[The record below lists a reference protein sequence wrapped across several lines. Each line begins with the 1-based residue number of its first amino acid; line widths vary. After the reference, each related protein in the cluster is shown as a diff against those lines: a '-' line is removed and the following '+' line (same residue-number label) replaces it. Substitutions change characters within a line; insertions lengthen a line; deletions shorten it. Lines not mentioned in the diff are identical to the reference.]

1 MAIINVKYPSTSTA
15 SVTITLA
22 SLATNGTAGVFLAG
36 RSSAAIDNRT
46 TLDLDH
52 LLSGRIRTGTTTPVV
67 SRSINIYAYA
77 PYVNASGTA
86 TYPDTLAGTDANVTF
101 TSANIQ
107 NSALRFV
114 ANIIIDV
121 TAERDYFF
129 APVSIASLFGGALPQ
144 FYGIFVAH
152 DTGAILS
159 ATGGACVL
167 TYDRIQGQT
176 V

>member
-1 MAIINVKYPSTSTA
+1 MSIINVKYPSNSTSA
-15 SVTITLA
+15 VSITLA
-22 SLATNGTAGVFLAG
+22 SLATNAIGVFLFG

-52 LLSGRIRTGTTTPVV
+52 LLSGKIRTGTTPGG

-114 ANIIIDV
+114 ANIINDV

-144 FYGIFVAH
+144 YYGIFVAH
-152 DTGAILS
+152 DTGATLS